1 LKAIAELLTICAG
14 ALTVGGFA
22 VRHVMDRLGR
32 KRLAAESTRDHV
44 KRLEQENRE
53 LDEMLDNI
61 GRTDNERKSE
71 WPG

>member
-1 LKAIAELLTICAG
+1 MKAIAELLTICAG

-32 KRLAAESTRDHV
+32 KKLAAESTRDHV

>member
-1 LKAIAELLTICAG
+1 MKAIAELLTICAG